1 MTRAIIVPPMP
12 SPEALGEL
20 KQWLAL
26 TGSREDALLERL
38 IGASLELGEGF
49 TGQLLLEATCEEVL
63 GVASGWQPLATR
75 PVQAILAVQGV
86 PADGARFALAADA
99 YAIELDSDGGA
110 RIRVTGPGPDTAR
123 PGRVAVR
130 FVAGLSPGWS
140 GLPEGLRH
148 GVIRLAAYQHRA
160 RESGASDPVPP
171 AAVTALWR
179 PWRRI
184 RLA

>member
-110 RIRVTGPGPDTAR
+110 RIRVTSPGAA
-123 PGRVAVR
+123 GRVAVR
-130 FVAGLSPGWS
+130 FVAGLSPDWS
-140 GLPEGLRH
+140 GLPESLRH
-148 GVIRLAAYQHRA
+148 GVIRLAAHQHRA
-160 RESGASDPVPP
+160 RETGAADPVPP

-179 PWRRI
+179 PWRRM

>member
-26 TGSREDALLERL
+26 TGSREDAALERL
-38 IGASLELGEGF
+38 IGAALELCEGF
-49 TGQLLLEATCEEVL
+49 TGQLPLEATCEEIL
-63 GVASGWQPLATR
+63 GVSAGWQPLATR
-75 PVQAILAVQGV
+75 PVQAIVAVEGI
-86 PADGARFALAADA
+86 PAEGARFALAADA

-110 RIRVTGPGPDTAR
+110 RVRVTNPGAA
-123 PGRVAVR
+123 GRIAVR
-130 FVAGLSPGWS
+130 FVGGLAPAWNA
-140 GLPEGLRH
+140 LPDSLRH
-148 GVIRLAAYQHRA
+148 GVIRLAAHQHRA
-160 RESGASDPVPP
+160 RESNAADPVPP

-179 PWRRI
+179 PWRRM

>member
-26 TGSREDALLERL
+26 TGSREDAMLERL
-38 IGASLELGEGF
+38 IRASLELCEGF
-49 TGQLLLEATCEEVL
+49 TGQLPLEATCEEVL

-86 PADGARFALAADA
+86 PANGVRFALAADA

-110 RIRVTGPGPDTAR
+110 RVRVSSPGAAV
-123 PGRVAVR
+123 RVAVR

-140 GLPEGLRH
+140 GLPESLRH
-148 GVIRLAAYQHRA
+148 GVIRLAAYQHRM
-160 RESGASDPVPP
+160 RESGSSDPVPP

-179 PWRRI
+179 PWRRM

>member
-26 TGSREDALLERL
+26 TGSREDAMLERM
-38 IGASLELGEGF
+38 IGAALELCEGF
-49 TGQLLLEATCEEVL
+49 TGQLPLEATCEEVL
-63 GVASGWQPLATR
+63 GASPGWQPLATR
-75 PVQAILAVQGV
+75 PIQAILSVEGI
-86 PADGARFALAADA
+86 PAEGARGPLATDA

-110 RIRVTGPGPDTAR
+110 RVRVTNPGTA
-123 PGRVAVR
+123 GRIAVR
-130 FVAGLSPGWS
+130 FVAGLAPNWN
-140 GLPEGLRH
+140 GLPESLRH
-148 GVIRLAAYQHRA
+148 GVIRLAAHQHRA
-160 RESGASDPVPP
+160 RESNAADPIPP

-179 PWRRI
+179 PWRRM

>member
-110 RIRVTGPGPDTAR
+110 RIRVTSPGAA
-123 PGRVAVR
+123 GRVAVR
-130 FVAGLSPGWS
+130 FVAGLSPDWS
-140 GLPEGLRH
+140 GLPESRRH
-148 GVIRLAAYQHRA
+148 GVLRLAAHQHRA
-160 RESGASDPVPP
+160 RETGAADPVPP

-179 PWRRI
+179 PWRRM

>member
-26 TGSREDALLERL
+26 TGSREDAALERL
-38 IGASLELGEGF
+38 IGAALELCEGF
-49 TGQLLLEATCEEVL
+49 TGQLPLEATCEEIL
-63 GVASGWQPLATR
+63 GVPAGWQPLATR
-75 PVQAILAVQGV
+75 PVQAIVAVEGI
-86 PADGARFALAADA
+86 PAEGARFALAADA

-110 RIRVTGPGPDTAR
+110 RVRVTNAGAA
-123 PGRVAVR
+123 GRIAVR
-130 FVAGLSPGWS
+130 FVAGLAPDWN
-140 GLPEGLRH
+140 GLPGSLRH
-148 GVIRLAAYQHRA
+148 GVIRLAAHQHRA
-160 RESGASDPVPP
+160 RESNAADPVPP

-179 PWRRI
+179 PWRRM